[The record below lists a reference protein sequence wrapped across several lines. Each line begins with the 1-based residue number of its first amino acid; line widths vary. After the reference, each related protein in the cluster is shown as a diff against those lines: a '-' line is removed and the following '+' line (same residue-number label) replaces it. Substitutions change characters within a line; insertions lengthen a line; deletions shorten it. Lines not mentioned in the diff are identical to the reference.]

1 MNNKLKV
8 ASVTANY
15 NNGKYFGECLDGI
28 LSQTYLVDDIVIVDD
43 GSTDNSDDLIRKAV
57 VSAGGT
63 WDALQPKMDNSHFWA
78 MQRASIFSKR
88 GRQVVWYFPQR
99 ENKGPATARNIA
111 LKWAMNRKSDVL
123 CIADSDDILYPTKIE
138 KSIKVMLKYP
148 AVALV
153 YSDYDV
159 YNESTG
165 EVKRE
170 FKEPFSYNRLFEEC
184 IVSNNSVI
192 ASSIFKHID
201 LYDESLFGPED
212 YDMWLRIAET
222 AAVYHIPEALYKYR
236 ISGNNITITTPS
248 ERFAEHV
255 RRVKIK
261 AIERRNGKQG

>member
-1 MNNKLKV
+1 MSQARLKV
-8 ASVTANY
+8 ATITANY

-28 LSQTYLVDDIVIVDD
+28 LSQTYPVKYAVVVDD
-43 GSTDNSDDLIRKAV
+43 GSTDDSVKLIKQEMQDR
-57 VSAGGT
+57 GGKLVYANDGWCFANINGT
-63 WDALQPKMDNSHFWA
+63 LV
-78 MQRASIFSKR
+78 ILL
-88 GRQVVWYFPQR
+88 PQETNR
-99 ENKGPATARNIA
+99 GPAAARNVAVRHAIA
-111 LKWAMNRKSDVL
+111 SGVDVL
-123 CIADSDDILYPTKIE
+123 CVADSDDILYPTKIE

-165 EVKRE
+165 EIKRE

-184 IVSNNSVI
+184 IVSNNSII